1 MDKAAVR
8 SGRERSVPSGIRPP
22 AGLPDRDSESR
33 LTKGILL
40 NYRFNDLTTHVMEST
55 SLKTPTVDE
64 VDESFPIF
72 DKLQSYEHEQIVVCS
87 APEADLKA
95 IIAIHNTTLGPAL
108 GGTRMWPYNNE
119 EEALRD
125 VLRLSRGMTYKAAIS
140 GLNLGGG
147 KAVIIGDPRTDKTE
161 EMFRAFGRY
170 VDTLGGR
177 YITAEDVGIEV
188 QDMEWVNMETKY
200 VTGIPKSIGGSGDPS
215 PVTAYGVYM
224 GMKACAKKAYGS
236 DSLEGKRIA
245 VQGAGHVS
253 SYLVEFL
260 SKENAELFIS
270 DIYEDKVSA
279 LADKVGATVVDPDAI
294 YSKDVDIFSPCAL
307 GGVVNDDTLDTF
319 KCDIIAGAANNVLD
333 EEDKHGQMLIDRGI
347 LYAPDYVIN
356 AGGLIN
362 VASELEGY
370 NEKRAHDK
378 ASRIY
383 DVILDI
389 LHYSEENDMPTYA
402 ASNILAEKRIRN
414 VGRIQQVYSSRSNFS
429 GHIGDMYR
437 AKG

>member
-1 MDKAAVR
+1 
-8 SGRERSVPSGIRPP
+8 
-22 AGLPDRDSESR
+22 
-33 LTKGILL
+33 
-40 NYRFNDLTTHVMEST
+40 MEST

-87 APEADLKA
+87 APEAGLKA

-119 EEALRD
+119 QEALRD

-188 QDMEWVNMETKY
+188 QDMEWVSMETKY

-236 DSLEGKRIA
+236 DSLDGKRIA

-333 EEDKHGQMLIDRGI
+333 EEDKHGQMLIDRDI

-389 LHYSEENDMPTYA
+389 LHYSDENDMPTYA